1 MNILNTVIQIVYSD
15 TLHNRACCSSAWEKA
30 PMPTS
35 IWLHCMIILLK
46 HDHKC
51 TIVQTV
57 QRRGRYRVEQKRR
70 ELHLTRIKVCSIP
83 YWKDHRVSKKLATAE
98 LIFLKRWINRH
109 STTMHEGLKYADLG
123 LSQRQQKSRMFWRQ
137 KKVCWKASQ
146 QCFSWIRVQAFLRV
160 SKHVLKMLRGKHVS
174 LAKKGENES
183 NKNNHGEVLHLNERI
198 SAKLINTSSNIKM
211 YHVKRPQDCG

>member
-35 IWLHCMIILLK
+35 TWLHCMIILLK

-57 QRRGRYRVEQKRR
+57 QRRGRYRVEQKR
-70 ELHLTRIKVCSIP
+70 
-83 YWKDHRVSKKLATAE
+83 TAFDTYQG
-98 LIFLKRWINRH
+98 LFDSLLKGPPSFQKTGYSRADFLKRWINRH
-109 STTMHEGLKYADLG
+109 STTMHEGQKYADLG

-137 KKVCWKASQ
+137 KKVCWEASQ
-146 QCFSWIRVQAFLRV
+146 LFFYMNS
-160 SKHVLKMLRGKHVS
+160 SSG
-174 LAKKGENES
+174 
-183 NKNNHGEVLHLNERI
+183 I
-198 SAKLINTSSNIKM
+198 S
-211 YHVKRPQDCG
+211 

>member
-109 STTMHEGLKYADLG
+109 STTMHE
-123 LSQRQQKSRMFWRQ
+123 RP
-137 KKVCWKASQ
+137 KVCGPGIVPATTKEQ
-146 QCFSWIRVQAFLRV
+146 N
-160 SKHVLKMLRGKHVS
+160 VLE
-174 LAKKGENES
+174 AKKGLLKGKSAMFFMNS
-183 NKNNHGEVLHLNERI
+183 SSGI
-198 SAKLINTSSNIKM
+198 S
-211 YHVKRPQDCG
+211 